1 MQINQNL
8 NEKNNILIQIHFLI
22 KLIIITIT
30 IITIIITIITIKT
43 TTHKTHKIGSRQHMP
58 NRANFALARFFARG
72 LPPLLIP
79 PTHPPTPAPS
89 HSRSAAAQQGLPPA
103 PPLPPPAHC
112 SSSGGRGPRLRLARP
127 TSYLGFN
134 KLILYY
140 IFT

>member
-1 MQINQNL
+1 MNQNL
-8 NEKNNILIQIHFLI
+8 IEKNNILIQIHIFI
-22 KLIIITIT
+22 KIINNNNNNNNHHNNYNHHHNNDPQTP
-30 IITIIITIITIKT
+30 
-43 TTHKTHKIGSRQHMP
+43 KIGSRQHMR
-58 NRANFALARFFARG
+58 NRAKFRPPKIFARG

-127 TSYLGFN
+127 TSYLG
-134 KLILYY
+134 YD
-140 IFT
+140 